1 MARTIAALVRHGEYH
16 QQADTPSAHQPY
28 ALTAEG
34 KAEVHTEVDSFAV
47 LLEEHSLS
55 IAERVDS
62 SNMLRAWQT
71 AMIFVE
77 KLYQHQMPSMLI
89 DSHDALAER
98 GLGSVAN
105 MTIQQI
111 EKVIVEDPRYEEPPL
126 DWKSNSHYCL
136 PFQGAESLMQAGE
149 RVAAHLQQQM
159 QQLRTE
165 VSVDTVKLFVG
176 HGAAFRH
183 AAFHL
188 GILEFD
194 QLAQLS
200 MFHARPVLVEYLD
213 DGSWR
218 HIGGDWKVRNAKNG
232 LD

>member
-34 KAEVHTEVDSFAV
+34 KTEVHTEVGSFAV
-47 LLEEHSLS
+47 LLDEHALA
-55 IAERVDS
+55 IADRVDS

-77 KLYQHQMPSMLI
+77 KLYQHEMPSMLI

-98 GLGSVAN
+98 GLGAVAN
-105 MTIQQI
+105 MTIEQI

-136 PFQGAESLMQAGE
+136 PFQGAESLIQAGV
-149 RVAAHLQQQM
+149 RVAEHLQQQM
-159 QQLRTE
+159 HRLRDE
-165 VSVDTVKLFVG
+165 VNVDTVKLFVG

-183 AAFHL
+183 AAYQL
-188 GILEFD
+188 GILEFE
-194 QLAQLS
+194 QLAQFS
-200 MFHARPVLVEYLD
+200 MFHARPVLIEYLD

-218 HIGGDWKVRNAKNG
+218 HIGGDWKIRNAGNG

>member
-1 MARTIAALVRHGEYH
+1 MATTIAALIRHGEYG
-16 QQADTPSAHQPY
+16 QQADTPSAHQPF
-28 ALTAEG
+28 ALTVQG
-34 KAEVHTEVDSFAV
+34 KTDVRNEVDSFAV
-47 LLEEHSLS
+47 LLDEHSWAVADR
-55 IAERVDS
+55 IDS
-62 SNMLRAWQT
+62 SHMLRAWQT

-77 KLYQHQMPSMLI
+77 RLYQHEMPSMLI

-98 GLGSVAN
+98 AVGAVAN

-111 EKVIVEDPRYEEPPL
+111 EKVIVEDPRYEEPPQ
-126 DWKSNSHYCL
+126 DWKSESYYCL
-136 PFQGAESLMQAGE
+136 PFQGAESLMLAGE
-149 RVAAHLQQQM
+149 RVAAHLHQQM
-159 QQLRTE
+159 QKLRAE
-165 VSVDTVKLFVG
+165 ARVDTVKLFVG

-188 GILEFD
+188 GILEFE

-200 MFHARPVLVEYLD
+200 MFHARPVLFEYLD
-213 DGSWR
+213 DDSWR